1 MVLHTVVKYFWYARL
16 RTKNYPNFMLLLF
29 LGNVGKIGL
38 QRSAPTLGV
47 VSYRDIVVEIV
58 IIENEK
64 IGSRN

>member
-16 RTKNYPNFMLLLF
+16 RTKNYPNFMLLL
-29 LGNVGKIGL
+29 GNIGKIGL
-38 QRSAPTLGV
+38 QRRAPTLGV
-47 VSYRDIVVEIV
+47 VSYRDIVVENDFL